1 MTIVNTVF
9 SMLRYWKQEREY
21 RHMVMGGSKIVDFPA
36 DFYGF

>member
-9 SMLRYWKQEREY
+9 SMLRYWKQESEY
-21 RHMVMGGSKIVDFPA
+21 RRMAMGGSKIVDAHA